1 MRPLRYDRDGFWV
14 DVDRKIP
21 YGQLRKYVCEACG
34 GGLVHRSRWDFDL
47 DRSVDEIACAECGG
61 EDIIS
66 EQVHRQRIADGMEAM
81 ADLPEWAREMYGL
94 EKPKTTDAQQA
105 IRELFPE

>member
-66 EQVHRQRIADGMEAM
+66 ESLYNKQVHDAAVVLSS
-81 ADLPEWAREMYGL
+81 LPPAFRALYA
-94 EKPKTTDAQQA
+94 KPKEQIDAEQA
-105 IRELFPE
+105 AEELFG